1 LKNRSKIEI
10 LNIILETSRS
20 GTTKTR
26 IMYHALLS
34 YRQLVEYMKIL
45 QENDLLK
52 YEEGRQLYCVTEKGL
67 RFLAS
72 LNEINELLSS
82 KSSDYLPINM
92 GIKNNS

>member
-1 LKNRSKIEI
+1 
-10 LNIILETSRS
+10 
-20 GTTKTR
+20 
-26 IMYHALLS
+26 
-34 YRQLVEYMKIL
+34 MKIL

-72 LNEINELLSS
+72 SNEINELLSS

-92 GIKNNS
+92 GIKK